1 EIETPQLQRIDSVV
15 DVVEPLISI
24 DIISK
29 NISTVNGAL
38 AASGET
44 NNVSTY
50 RRTPVNVAS
59 SMASY
64 AEGEDLY
71 YNGVMNTGDGY
82 IGVSYRDENF
92 NQIGID
98 AVESGVYNGVKLN
111 PPVGTKYIAAS
122 SYHSEPVI

>member
-1 EIETPQLQRIDSVV
+1 
-15 DVVEPLISI
+15 
-24 DIISK
+24 
-29 NISTVNGAL
+29 STVNGAL
-38 AASGET
+38 GASGAT

-64 AEGEDLY
+64 VEGEDLY

-82 IGVSYRDENF
+82 IGVSYRDESF

-98 AVESGVYNGVKLN
+98 AVESGVYNGFKLN
-111 PPVGTKYIAAS
+111 PPVGTNYIAAS
-122 SYHSEPVI
+122 SYQSEPVIFKKETYIKSKTGVQNVYV